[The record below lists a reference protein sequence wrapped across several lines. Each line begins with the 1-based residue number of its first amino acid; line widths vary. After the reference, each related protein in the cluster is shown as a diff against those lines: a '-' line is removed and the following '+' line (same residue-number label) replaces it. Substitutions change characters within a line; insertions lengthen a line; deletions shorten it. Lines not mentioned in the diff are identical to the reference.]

1 MWTAPPAPAAPVRT
15 LSRSSIEPRCG
26 IAPAVDA
33 VRGAPTT
40 LKPIDAVMTALA
52 EAGAGLANWGEPVR
66 QRQRTIAS
74 STELRERELI
84 KMDALT
90 TAVAGALR
98 ERGVEGLTATL
109 VAQVGVAA
117 FMTAFQPW
125 TEAQEPRDFSCSW
138 TRRPDASVQ
147 LSAIRTD
154 QPCPAA
160 IFPADSGVPGWLASG
175 MQ

>member
-1 MWTAPPAPAAPVRT
+1 VEARRTALDESADALPALVT
-15 LSRSSIEPRCG
+15 
-26 IAPAVDA
+26 
-33 VRGAPTT
+33 RGAGRDLLRLRVQVGAEIRGRPVPDQA
-40 LKPIDAVMTALA
+40 LDAA
-52 EAGAGLANWGEPVR
+52 ERGGGA
-66 QRQRTIAS
+66 
-74 STELRERELI
+74 ELRERELI

-117 FMTAFQPW
+117 FMTAFQQW
-125 TEAQEPRDFSCSW
+125 TEAQEPRDFSSLMD
-138 TRRPDASVQ
+138 DALGASAQ